1 MRYFAL
7 VFCLVATHVSAT
19 APFGI
24 KWGESI
30 SNYGTVKMAMDNAIL
45 EVTSLPKNHSQALEY
60 RLEEIASKGIQ
71 KVSMKTELYNKEGES
86 LFNELRHAL
95 STSGYQLENYYQ
107 GTLNSYKCLLQ
118 ANCSGDKW
126 IGIDA
131 LGDSVTV
138 NILAPGSE
146 RTKGYIII
154 EFQSSIYNFLK
165 EQDKMEALALIKSI
179 KVRDEHAF
187 GSKSDIAVKGSKID
201 EFSIVELL
209 KQQDARVLN
218 PKSGS

>member
-1 MRYFAL
+1 M
-7 VFCLVATHVSAT
+7 THVSAT

-30 SNYGTVKMAMDNAIL
+30 SNYGTVKRAMDNAIL
-45 EVTSLPKNHSQALEY
+45 EVASLPLNHSQALEY
-60 RLEEIASKGIQ
+60 RLEEISSKGIQ
-71 KVSMKTELYNKEGES
+71 KVSMKTGVYNSYNKEGER
-86 LFNELRHAL
+86 LFNEIRHSL

-107 GTLNSYKCLLQ
+107 GTLSSYKCLLQ

-131 LGDSVTV
+131 LGDSVTI
-138 NILAPGSE
+138 NILASDSE
-146 RTKGYIII
+146 RTDGYIII

-187 GSKSDIAVKGSKID
+187 DSKPDIALEGSKID

-209 KQQDARVLN
+209 KQQDASVLN
-218 PKSGS
+218 PKS